1 MNNYIKNKNVIL
13 NKNDF
18 NIDKILIDNK
28 KNKDFIN
35 LNYNHIYFKL
45 EGLFFKTEWF
55 RLLNNII
62 IIEDNFKYVIDF
74 PLIEN
79 KKMENIF
86 ETLDL
91 KLSNYISNIDDNS
104 LYINNIKK
112 NIIKELNFNYI
123 KLKLNLNNVEIHLD
137 DKIYKN
143 NFNDLDFNNLDV
155 KCIIS
160 THGIWKYNVKYG
172 LSWRIIK
179 MYLRSANKSNI
190 QYYIDKK
197 LISYDEND
205 EDDDIKIPNFELE
218 FDI

>member
-13 NKNDF
+13 NKNEF

-28 KNKDFIN
+28 KNKDFTN

-45 EGLFFKTEWF
+45 EGLFFETESF

-62 IIEDNFKYVIDF
+62 MIEDNFKYIIDF

-79 KKMENIF
+79 KEMENIF

-91 KLSNYISNIDDNS
+91 KLSNYISNIDNNS

-123 KLKLNLNNVEIHLD
+123 KLKLNLNNVEIYLD
-137 DKIYKN
+137 NKLYKN
-143 NFNDLDFNNLDV
+143 DFNDLDFNDLDV

-179 MYLRSANKSNI
+179 MYLRTTNKSNI

-197 LISYDEND
+197 LINYEDD
-205 EDDDIKIPNFELE
+205 DDDDIKIPNFELE

>member
-13 NKNDF
+13 NKNEF

-28 KNKDFIN
+28 KNKDFTN

-45 EGLFFKTEWF
+45 EGLFFETESF

-62 IIEDNFKYVIDF
+62 MIEDNFKYIIDF

-79 KKMENIF
+79 KEMENIF

-91 KLSNYISNIDDNS
+91 KLSNYISNIDNNS

-123 KLKLNLNNVEIHLD
+123 KLKLNLNNVEIYLD
-137 DKIYKN
+137 NKLYKN

-179 MYLRSANKSNI
+179 MYLRTTNKSNI
-190 QYYIDKK
+190 QYYIDKN
-197 LISYDEND
+197 LINYEEED